1 MIQEDSEWNRVLNKD
16 YEESEGE
23 ELVNEEFETYYN
35 NAFKESGASPWRR
48 KDVNEL
54 NRKEL
59 SSIDIM
65 RYMEDEQ

>member
-1 MIQEDSEWNRVLNKD
+1 MIQEDSEWDRVLNKD

-35 NAFKESGASPWRR
+35 NAFKESGARLWRR